1 MKELLLQTVRALTK
15 LPQEQEEKL
24 LAIARNS
31 SVTRGEYFIREGQ
44 TPRQF
49 GFIGK
54 GLFRYYYVDDN
65 GKEFTKGFFPEGR
78 FLSSYS
84 AMTLNRPSYFN
95 IEALEDAEIMTFDFQ
110 QWKSLSAE
118 HPCWS
123 TFLVAILEK
132 AFIKKENRE
141 REFLLLDAEARYRSF
156 LEEYPDLS
164 NRVRQHM
171 IASYL
176 GITPVALS
184 RVRRKMGM
192 AHTP

>member
-1 MKELLLQTVRALTK
+1 MKERFLKTMHALTE
-15 LPQEQEEKL
+15 LPLAQEEKL
-24 LAIARNS
+24 LKLIRTT
-31 SVTRGEYFIREGQ
+31 SVARGEHFIREGQ
-44 TPRQF
+44 VPRQF

-54 GLFRYYYVDDN
+54 GLFRYYYVDYN
-65 GKEFTKGFFPEGR
+65 GNEFTKGFFPEGT

-84 AMTLNRPSYFN
+84 AMIQNRPSYFN
-95 IEALEDAEIMTFDFQ
+95 IEALEPSEIITIDFQ

-118 HPCWS
+118 HPCWN

-132 AFIKKENRE
+132 AFTKKENRE
-141 REFLLLDAEARYRSF
+141 REFLLFDAETRYRSF

-164 NRVRQHM
+164 QRVKQHM

-184 RVRRKMGM
+184 RVRRKMGVT
-192 AHTP
+192 HTT